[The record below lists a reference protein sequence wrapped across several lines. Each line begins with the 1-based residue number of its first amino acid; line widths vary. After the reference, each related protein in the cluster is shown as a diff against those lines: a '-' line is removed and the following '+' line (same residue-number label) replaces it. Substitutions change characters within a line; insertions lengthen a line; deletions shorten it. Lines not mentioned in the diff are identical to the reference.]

1 MSSSVFTTMGATSHS
16 SGERQ
21 AEDYYATEPRAME
34 LLLELE
40 QFNNDIWECACG
52 EKHLSTVLEE
62 KGYNVRSSDIVNRCN
77 NEVQDFLSDEV
88 TNWEGDIITNPPYKL
103 AQAFIEKAMQIIP
116 DGNKVAMFLKLT
128 FLEGQKRKAMFQKYP
143 PKIVYVS
150 SSRLNCAKDGDFE
163 KYKSSAI
170 AYAWFVWEKGY
181 QGDPV
186 IKWFN

>member
-1 MSSSVFTTMGATSHS
+1 
-16 SGERQ
+16 
-21 AEDYYATEPRAME
+21 
-34 LLLELE
+34 
-40 QFNNDIWECACG
+40 
-52 EKHLSTVLEE
+52 
-62 KGYNVRSSDIVNRCN
+62 
-77 NEVQDFLSDEV
+77 
-88 TNWEGDIITNPPYKL
+88 
-103 AQAFIEKAMQIIP
+103 MQIIP